1 MRTGIVL
8 AGLLSVGIASA
19 QETTHAAQHVD
30 LDSVAALVVTVASCA
45 ALHSA
50 AAEVLDREHLRDHAE
65 TARRRGEVDQ
75 LTAMYLLAQD
85 RVAKGGTP
93 QPLTSY
99 TSYVEQLTAAA
110 RERMAALVSNADAAP
125 FKREEDF
132 CASFIPLED
141 EILGKISV
149 DGEPSSAASAGG
161 RDYGDATRT
170 RSEANR

>member
-8 AGLLSVGIASA
+8 AGLLVVQVLSA
-19 QETTHAAQHVD
+19 QESPDTHTQVALRID

-45 ALHSA
+45 ALHVV
-50 AAEVLDREHLRDHAE
+50 AAEVLERESLTDHAE
-65 TARRRGEVDQ
+65 TARRRGQVDQ
-75 LTAMYLLAQD
+75 LAAMYLLAQD
-85 RVAKGGTP
+85 RVAKGGIP
-93 QPLTSY
+93 QPLTDY

-110 RERMAALVSNADAAP
+110 RDRMFTIVTSEDVSA

-149 DGEPSSAASAGG
+149 D
-161 RDYGDATRT
+161 
-170 RSEANR
+170 

>member
-8 AGLLSVGIASA
+8 AGLVAVGVASA
-19 QETTHAAQHVD
+19 QESPAARTQVAHRID

-45 ALHSA
+45 ALHA
-50 AAEVLDREHLRDHAE
+50 VAAEMLEREHLLEHAA
-65 TARRRGEVDQ
+65 TARRRAEVDQ
-75 LTAMYLLAQD
+75 LAAMYLLAQD

-93 QPLTSY
+93 EPLTAY
-99 TSYVEQLTAAA
+99 TSHVEQLTAAA
-110 RERMAALVSNADAAP
+110 RDRMLTIVTSQDAGP

-149 DGEPSSAASAGG
+149 D
-161 RDYGDATRT
+161 
-170 RSEANR
+170 

>member
-8 AGLLSVGIASA
+8 AGLLSVGVASA
-19 QETTHAAQHVD
+19 QETPHAAQPVARHID

-50 AAEVLDREHLRDHAE
+50 AATVLEREHLRDHAE
-65 TARRRGEVDQ
+65 TARHRGEVDQ

-85 RVAKGGTP
+85 RVAKGGAP
-93 QPLTSY
+93 EPLTSY

-110 RERMAALVSNADAAP
+110 RDRMAALVTNADATP

-132 CASFIPLED
+132 CASLIPLED
-141 EILGKISV
+141 EILGKISGA
-149 DGEPSSAASAGG
+149 GELSPAAANAGG
-161 RDYGDATRT
+161 DG
-170 RSEANR
+170 

>member
-1 MRTGIVL
+1 MRTWIVL
-8 AGLLSVGIASA
+8 AGSFAVGVVSA
-19 QETTHAAQHVD
+19 QEIPATHTQVAHRID
-30 LDSVAALVVTVASCA
+30 LDSVAALVVTVTSCA
-45 ALHSA
+45 ALHAA
-50 AAEVLDREHLRDHAE
+50 AAEVLERENLADHAE

-75 LTAMYLLAQD
+75 LAAMYLLAQD

-93 QPLTSY
+93 EPLTSY

-110 RERMAALVSNADAAP
+110 RERMLAIVTNENIAV

-149 DGEPSSAASAGG
+149 D
-161 RDYGDATRT
+161 
-170 RSEANR
+170 

>member
-8 AGLLSVGIASA
+8 ASVLCLGVASA
-19 QETTHAAQHVD
+19 QETSGAAQHVAHLID
-30 LDSVAALVVTVASCA
+30 LDSVAALVVTVTTCA
-45 ALHSA
+45 ALHA
-50 AAEVLDREHLRDHAE
+50 AAADVLDRENLRDHAE
-65 TARRRGEVDQ
+65 TARRRAEVDQ

-93 QPLTSY
+93 EPLTSY

-110 RERMAALVSNADAAP
+110 RDRMLAIVTSEDAVA

-149 DGEPSSAASAGG
+149 D
-161 RDYGDATRT
+161 
-170 RSEANR
+170 